1 MLFPD
6 KLKTLMDITHTS
18 NKVLA
23 KHLIVDPS
31 MISQLRTGARNIS
44 KKNDNLKN
52 MADYFASRCNSESRI
67 IELQN
72 IIDDEDLNSDCTVAE
87 LSDILFRFLSEDV
100 TTKTASKRVIDE
112 IFKTN
117 PHMRRTE
124 LPPVDMPD
132 KTLLVCHNI
141 DEKKKYMNLLF
152 EYYMSLEKP
161 DIIYFSSEEIVEW
174 VYNDPEYYENFRS
187 WCLSLIEKGFTI
199 IRIMKPMENKEH
211 FLKNIFL
218 WLPIFLTGGV
228 HLYYYPHFRDDMF
241 RQTIITTNNG
251 ASYFSSSIAQTDT
264 CYYSFVSTNTA
275 LSAAYVRQIK
285 DYLSFC
291 NPSFYVYTTKHD
303 IAETYASILGLSGD
317 RISKSFQLTSVSAP
331 FSEMIEYMSLSDN
344 ENYKNVA
351 KALSHFYM
359 TKHRDENKNSII
371 DMCTIASTED
381 VINGKVRMNLPGFFK
396 SYPLY
401 YDTALYVMHLKHILY
416 LLNTNPNY
424 HFYPLEDSDFGDYG
438 YDYYPVS
445 VVDNQAMI
453 VSSKDLLVQFTQP
466 EIIRTMYENLFRQ
479 AMIRRKYF
487 HSRGEIISL
496 INERII
502 SLTE

>member
-44 KKNDNLKN
+44 KKNDNLRN
-52 MADYFASRCNSESRI
+52 MADYFASRCATESRI
-67 IELQN
+67 MELQN
-72 IIDDEDLNSDCTVAE
+72 IIDDDNLNNDCSVAE
-87 LSDILFRFLSEDV
+87 LSEILFRFLSEET
-100 TTKTASKRVIDE
+100 TTKAASKRVIDE

-117 PHMRRTE
+117 PHLRRTE
-124 LPPVDMPD
+124 LPPINMPD
-132 KTLLVCHNI
+132 KTLLVCHNVG
-141 DEKKKYMNLLF
+141 EKKQYMKLLF

-161 DIIYFSSEEIVEW
+161 EIIYFSSEEIVDW
-174 VYNDPEYYENFRS
+174 VYDDPEYYENFRS

-241 RQTIITTNNG
+241 RQTIITTSNG

-275 LSAAYVRQIK
+275 LSDAYIRQIK
-285 DYLSFC
+285 DYLSLC
-291 NPSFYVYTTKHD
+291 NPSFYVYNTKHD
-303 IAETYASILGLSGD
+303 ITETYSAIIGLTGN
-317 RISKSFQLTSVSAP
+317 RISKSFQLTSESAP
-331 FSEMIEYMSLSDN
+331 YNEMLEYMSLSDN
-344 ENYKNVA
+344 DLYKNVA
-351 KALSHFYM
+351 KALSHFYVP
-359 TKHRDENKNSII
+359 KHVEENKDSII
-371 DMCTIASTED
+371 DMCTIASPED
-381 VINGKVRMNLPGFFK
+381 VINGKVRMNMPGFFK
-396 SYPLY
+396 SYPVY

-424 HFYPLEDSDFGDYG
+424 HFYPLMASDFGDYA

-445 VVDNQAMI
+445 VVENQAMI
-453 VSSKDLLVQFTQP
+453 VSSTDMLVQFVQP
-466 EIIRTMYENLFRQ
+466 EIIRTIYENLYRQ
-479 AMIRRKYF
+479 AMVRKKYF
-487 HSRGEIISL
+487 HSRGEIIAL
-496 INERII
+496 INERIV